1 MSRLEFFNIKTNS
14 FLEVI
19 SFLKKVFSFSK
30 TSNKDTG
37 SYTQSQNH
45 RIRIWVNSYFRSAG
59 FGSQFLVRSFW
70 SAVFGPQF
78 WPANFGPPIFGTFN
92 SDYLEWPLEFEYR
105 DILNL
110 KIGKSMA
117 TIHKLI
123 IILVSFSFCFM
134 VFDHS
139 PQNWIP
145 CGWNWA
151 FMQWL
156 IRLWQGT
163 SAMWETTLIA
173 SSYYII

>member
-1 MSRLEFFNIKTNS
+1 MGKFIFSVRS
-14 FLEVI
+14 F
-19 SFLKKVFSFSK
+19 
-30 TSNKDTG
+30 
-37 SYTQSQNH
+37 
-45 RIRIWVNSYFRSAG
+45 WSAVLG
-59 FGSQFLVRSFW
+59 PQFLVRSFW

-78 WPANFGPPIFGTFN
+78 WPVNFCPKFLVHLTLITKK
-92 SDYLEWPLEFEYR
+92 SLQRPLEFESR

-110 KIGKSMA
+110 KIEKSMA

-173 SSYYII
+173 SSYYIIKVTLKISVK